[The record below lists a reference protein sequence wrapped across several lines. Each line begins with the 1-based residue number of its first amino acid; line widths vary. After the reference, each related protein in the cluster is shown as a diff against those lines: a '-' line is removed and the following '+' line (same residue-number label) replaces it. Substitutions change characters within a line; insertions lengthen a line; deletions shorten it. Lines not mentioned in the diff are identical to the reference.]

1 MKRIA
6 SILVLSLG
14 MSPLGLCS
22 VLQIPTLE
30 NPVNVAPRASIT
42 ASSSVSEYGGFNA
55 QKVVDGSDGDYR
67 AWVWSESLGNY
78 EYKSNMWLAKGVND
92 PDAGTLPAWLKFDF
106 LEEYKISSVSMLNTK
121 NYTYGDRGAKDFSL
135 KSSSDGINYVS
146 TGVSGTL
153 AWQNT
158 SFQNYDFSSF
168 VNTRYLMIE
177 FTSAYNLQSVGYDS
191 VGLNEV
197 KITAVP
203 EPSSLSLLLIGVA
216 GVASRRLLKR
226 RS

>member
-1 MKRIA
+1 MIRFKFFV
-6 SILVLSLG
+6 VLSLG
-14 MSPLGLCS
+14 MISLGRS
-22 VLQIPTLE
+22 AILQTPTLE

-55 QKVVDGSDGDYR
+55 QKVVDGSEADYR
-67 AWVWSESLGNY
+67 GWVWSDSLGNY

-92 PDAGTLPAWLKFDF
+92 TDAGTLPAWLKFDF

-121 NYTYGDRGAKDFSL
+121 NHTYGDRGAKDFSL

-146 TGVSGTL
+146 TGVSGKL
-153 AWQNT
+153 DWQNT

-197 KITAVP
+197 KIIAVP
-203 EPSSLSLLLIGVA
+203 EPSSLSLLALGGVFFMV
-216 GVASRRLLKR
+216 GRRRKE
-226 RS
+226 

>member
-1 MKRIA
+1 MIRFKFFVA
-6 SILVLSLG
+6 LSLG
-14 MSPLGLCS
+14 MISLGRS
-22 VLQIPTLE
+22 AVLQTPTIE
-30 NPVNVAPRASIT
+30 VPVNVAPRASIT

-55 QKVVDGSDGDYR
+55 QKVVDGSEADYR
-67 AWVWSESLGNY
+67 GWVWSDSLGNY

-146 TGVSGTL
+146 TGLSGRL
-153 AWQNT
+153 DWQNT

-197 KITAVP
+197 KINAVP
-203 EPSSLSLLLIGVA
+203 EPSSLSLLALGGVVMA
-216 GVASRRLLKR
+216 LRRRKKK
-226 RS
+226 